1 MEGQMSFFD
10 IAPEEDKGNFQV
22 SFPDVGEFDKE
33 TLLAFE
39 KETLGI
45 YVSGHPMEAYQELW
59 QKNVTA
65 RTSDFIVDEDGHTV
79 VEDNSIVV
87 VGGMIT
93 AKKVKT
99 TRTSQLMAFV
109 SLEDMVGTV
118 EALVFP
124 KIYEKNKQYLTEDSK
139 VFLRGR
145 ASIGDDP
152 VGKLVC
158 EEVIPFSAI
167 PNELWLQFEDQE
179 FYERTV
185 DSVMAVL
192 RESEGKDRVVMY
204 LKKDDPKI
212 LTLYAASAGF
222 LLAVILLYRILYP
235 KVSKLIVNNM
245 CMLLCIGMIMLTRLE
260 EENAIK
266 QLIFAAVGVVIG
278 LVVPVVIRK
287 LDRLKDWGYMY
298 AGAGIL
304 ALVLVAVLAEVS
316 GGAKLGFTIAGFG
329 IQPSEFVK
337 ILFVFF
343 VAANLNRSL
352 EFKNIVITT
361 ALAAAHVLILV
372 LSTDLGT
379 ALILFV
385 VYLVMLYTATRQP
398 LYVAAGLGGG
408 SVAAVL
414 AYHLFAHIQVRVAAW
429 KDPFA
434 TYSDGG
440 YQVAQSLFAIGTGSW
455 FGMGLFQGLPD
466 EIPVADTDFI
476 FAAISEEMGLI
487 LSLCLILVCVSCYVM
502 FLNIA
507 LALRNQFYKLVAL
520 GLGTCYIFQVF
531 LNIGGVTKFIPSTG
545 VTLPLVS
552 YGGSSILSTM
562 IMFGIIQGLYILR
575 EDEEEN
581 LERKRERELRNG
593 TKRRTTKKKKT
604 TKEPG
609 FEEVPKQRV
618 R

>member
-1 MEGQMSFFD
+1 MVNIIVELSKYLM
-10 IAPEEDKGNFQV
+10 I
-22 SFPDVGEFDKE
+22 
-33 TLLAFE
+33 LLM
-39 KETLGI
+39 GI
-45 YVSGHPMEAYQELW
+45 YTFSC
-59 QKNVTA
+59 
-65 RTSDFIVDEDGHTV
+65 F
-79 VEDNSIVV
+79 SIF
-87 VGGMIT
+87 
-93 AKKVKT
+93 AHN
-99 TRTSQLMAFV
+99 
-109 SLEDMVGTV
+109 
-118 EALVFP
+118 
-124 KIYEKNKQYLTEDSK
+124 Y
-139 VFLRGR
+139 
-145 ASIGDDP
+145 
-152 VGKLVC
+152 
-158 EEVIPFSAI
+158 
-167 PNELWLQFEDQE
+167 
-179 FYERTV
+179 
-185 DSVMAVL
+185 
-192 RESEGKDRVVMY
+192 ESEQKWILIRQNVLMFLLQLTAYVVMY

-455 FGMGLFQGLPD
+455 FGMGLGNGRPFD
-466 EIPVADTDFI
+466 IPVRESDFVFSVICEEFGVI
-476 FAAISEEMGLI
+476 FGICLIFVLMSSFILFMDISTRSRKLFNK
-487 LSLCLILVCVSCYVM
+487 LLCLGFGVC
-502 FLNIA
+502 FL
-507 LALRNQFYKLVAL
+507 
-520 GLGTCYIFQVF
+520 FQVF
-531 LNIGGVTKFIPSTG
+531 LSIGGVTKFIPSTG
-545 VTLPLVS
+545 VTIPLVS
-552 YGGSSILSTM
+552 YGGTSVISTL
-562 IMFGIIQGLYILR
+562 IIFNIIQGLHMLA
-575 EDEEEN
+575 DSEEEEYEHIKAQESEKQYTRQN
-581 LERKRERELRNG
+581 NRKN
-593 TKRRTTKKKKT
+593 
-604 TKEPG
+604 
-609 FEEVPKQRV
+609 Q
-618 R
+618 